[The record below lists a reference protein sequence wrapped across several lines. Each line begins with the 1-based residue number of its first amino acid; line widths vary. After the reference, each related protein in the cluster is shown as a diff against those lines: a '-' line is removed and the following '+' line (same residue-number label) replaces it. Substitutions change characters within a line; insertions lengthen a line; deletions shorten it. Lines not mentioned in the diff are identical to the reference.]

1 MFSLHQWTF
10 ELVINSRGN
19 VRHICC
25 KVGTLITLHG
35 KKKRKRKR
43 KRKKTNYSRNN
54 DLGAIKIIIYEITLD
69 HCYY

>member
-25 KVGTLITLHG
+25 NVGTLITLHG
-35 KKKRKRKR
+35 KKKKRKR
-43 KRKKTNYSRNN
+43 KRKKRLIT
-54 DLGAIKIIIYEITLD
+54 AEIMI
-69 HCYY
+69 